1 MYDKSREL
9 RKLSTIL
16 RFAGESVR
24 DYPRILQKEV
34 DWLRS
39 YVLDDR
45 ISQTEQQKGVVEH
58 LEQLPE
64 LLKKLKDGARREDMK
79 EVYERLIATIAMEE
93 FGFFTLLEVWRHWDR
108 SKEVIH
114 SLAESVIFLEE
125 AVRRVTVAPSSVSAP
140 DESTAAGRFEAKVD
154 EILPK
159 PRITPEDYEVLLREL
174 EAVVREWRE
183 AAIAPKNRQ
192 LLVDRFRDAEGW
204 ITELYVLSLLD
215 S

>member
-9 RKLSTIL
+9 RRLSALL

-24 DYPRILQKEV
+24 DYRLILQKEV

-45 ISQTEQQKGVVEH
+45 ISPTEQQKGVVEH

-79 EVYERLIATIAMEE
+79 EAYERLIATMDEK
-93 FGFFTLLEVWRHWDR
+93 FDVSTLLEVWRNWDR
-108 SKEVIH
+108 SKEVIYL
-114 SLAESVIFLEE
+114 LAENVIFLEE
-125 AVRRVTVAPSSVSAP
+125 AVRRVTVAPSSTSAP
-140 DESTAAGRFEAKVD
+140 NESTAADRFEAKVD

-159 PRITPEDYEVLLREL
+159 PRITPEDYEALLREL
-174 EAVVREWRE
+174 ETTLREWRE
-183 AAIAPKNRQ
+183 ANIAPKNRE
-192 LLVDRFRDAEGW
+192 LLVDSFQDAEGW